1 MTSVIE
7 LYNSYTGNEQK
18 RKRARDIN
26 SVDIFEGY
34 VLTAPPQKR
43 FATSFAD
50 IPERSPCT
58 PESGIDM
65 ADLTSSTSSPCYVTS
80 SGGHPISCD
89 DILSSMDLKPEQS
102 KDSYTLY
109 IVDEPEEVWNIKLL
123 ILCDCLLYFV
133 EL

>member
-18 RKRARDIN
+18 RKRARDVN
-26 SVDIFEGY
+26 PVDILEGY

-43 FATSFAD
+43 FAQPFAD

-65 ADLTSSTSSPCYVTS
+65 SELTSSTSSPCYVTS

-89 DILSSMDLKPEQS
+89 DISSSMELKPEQS
-102 KDSYTLY
+102 KDNYTLY
-109 IVDEPEEVWNIKLL
+109 IVDEPEEVQNIKFL
-123 ILCDCLLYFV
+123 ILYN
-133 EL
+133 